1 MAPIIN
7 KFNWYTGTQTQTMI
21 QDAKAELLVVLGV
34 TPEAMEA
41 NLTTWVEATEGYK
54 QVRANSLKSAA
65 EMRAEAQQLMDLA
78 NRYDEYADEVGDVI
92 ENRERVGNAAR
103 ETAKINSALVDIEIK
118 QIV

>member
-1 MAPIIN
+1 
-7 KFNWYTGTQTQTMI
+7 
-21 QDAKAELLVVLGV
+21 
-34 TPEAMEA
+34 
-41 NLTTWVEATEGYK
+41 
-54 QVRANSLKSAA
+54 
-65 EMRAEAQQLMDLA
+65 MRAEAQQLMDLA

>member
-7 KFNWYTGTQTQTMI
+7 MFNWYTGAQTTEMI
-21 QDAKAELLVVLGV
+21 RDAKAELLVVLGV
-34 TPEAMEA
+34 TPETMEA
-41 NLTTWVEATEGYK
+41 NLITWIGVTEGYK
-54 QVRANSLKSAA
+54 QVRANSLNSAA
-65 EMRAEAQQLMDLA
+65 EKRAEAQRLLESAD
-78 NRYDEYADEVGDVI
+78 RDDEYADEVGEVI

>member
-54 QVRANSLKSAA
+54 
-65 EMRAEAQQLMDLA
+65 
-78 NRYDEYADEVGDVI
+78 
-92 ENRERVGNAAR
+92 
-103 ETAKINSALVDIEIK
+103 
-118 QIV
+118 